1 MMGVQIY
8 EDKDENQSNSNSTQ
22 TQTPDV
28 EVRERTNL
36 KELDKTPRDGQAILS
51 DILVAFESL
60 NRTARRRLEKI
71 VHKAVKR

>member
-1 MMGVQIY
+1 M
-8 EDKDENQSNSNSTQ
+8 
-22 TQTPDV
+22 
-28 EVRERTNL
+28 RERTNL